1 MTEKKEYLMEVYQNL
16 SDWLDEVKEIQKPR
30 VDELIKQAKLYAKA
44 AEGMTE
50 DKLNQFTDNLKYD
63 LHDFYTQ
70 NQTEIKHSIYLNLL
84 NESLWSNLAQ
94 LTDKSQV
101 EWAELEE
108 DFEHDGVYKVGDI
121 IGFGELVCQQCNEK
135 THIMHASEVTVC
147 VNCGGDTFTRL
158 PLDP

>member
-50 DKLNQFTDNLKYD
+50 DKLNQFTANLKYD

-101 EWAELEE
+101 EWSEFYE
-108 DFEHDGVYKVGDI
+108 DIEHEGQYNTGEY
-121 IGFGELVCQQCNEK
+121 IGFGELECKQCHEKSSYSRLSQINNCQHCNGSQFIRNAFK
-135 THIMHASEVTVC
+135 
-147 VNCGGDTFTRL
+147 
-158 PLDP
+158 P